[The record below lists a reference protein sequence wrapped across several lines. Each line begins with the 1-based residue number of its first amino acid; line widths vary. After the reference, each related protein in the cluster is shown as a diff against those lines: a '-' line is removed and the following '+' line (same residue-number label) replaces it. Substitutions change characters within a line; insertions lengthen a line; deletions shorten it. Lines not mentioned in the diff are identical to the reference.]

1 MVFLQMKIFRNSKEL
16 IKLIKNYR
24 SLGFVPTMGALHKG
38 HIKLIKLSQ
47 KKCVNT
53 IVSIFVNPNQ
63 FNNKNDYKRYPR
75 NISKDLSLLKKLKI
89 DLVFI
94 PTKRDMYNKKRL
106 KKIIL
111 DNFHKKLCGKF
122 RPGHF
127 IGVVDIVDRFLNL
140 IRPKYIFLG
149 EKDYQQLVLIKKFIS
164 NKYKT
169 KVIPCKTVRNSKGL
183 ALSSRNYLLNK
194 NEKKIGSKIYK
205 LLKKSKF
212 CLKKSKSKSI
222 FLKKIQ
228 NKIINFGVRK
238 IEYLKLIDLKTNS
251 EITKKTKKYN
261 IFISY
266 YFRNIRLI
274 DNV

>member
-1 MVFLQMKIFRNSKEL
+1 MIDALIDDGDVVIIKPSNTVNNGETVVAWLKEEEE
-16 IKLIKNYR
+16 
-24 SLGFVPTMGALHKG
+24 T
-38 HIKLIKLSQ
+38 
-47 KKCVNT
+47 T
-53 IVSIFVNPNQ
+53 
-63 FNNKNDYKRYPR
+63 
-75 NISKDLSLLKKLKI
+75 LKKFYI
-89 DLVFI
+89 EGSQV
-94 PTKRDMYNKKRL
+94 RL
-106 KKIIL
+106 QPANTTM
-111 DNFHKKLCGKF
+111 D
-122 RPGHF
+122 P
-127 IGVVDIVDRFLNL
+127 
-140 IRPKYIFLG
+140 IFTS
-149 EKDYQQLVLIKKFIS
+149 VLIKKFIS